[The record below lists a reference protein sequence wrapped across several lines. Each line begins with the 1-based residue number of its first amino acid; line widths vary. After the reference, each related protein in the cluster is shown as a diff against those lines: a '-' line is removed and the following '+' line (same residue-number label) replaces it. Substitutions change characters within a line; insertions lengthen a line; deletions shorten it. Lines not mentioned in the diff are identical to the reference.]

1 MFLVTESSLQQKIF
15 SIQQTDLLQ
24 LGAIL
29 CSHVKNIAA
38 NGMVAISVETP
49 RSKLAMDPYH
59 SLLAKQ
65 FQRLTSPNSKAPF
78 IMQKEI

>member
-1 MFLVTESSLQQKIF
+1 MILVTESSLQQKIS
-15 SIQQTDLLQ
+15 SIQRTDLLQ

-29 CSHVKNIAA
+29 CSHVKIVAA
-38 NGMVAISVETP
+38 NGMVAISLKTL
-49 RSKLAMDPYH
+49 RSKVAMDLCH

-65 FQRLTSPNSKAPF
+65 FQRLTSPNSKALF